1 MASIAVPDFSF
12 LNRENHSSNIK
23 KRNYDTVSTLGML
36 TAFLVILLI
45 FLLIAINNIWIFIGF
60 FVLTSFLSMWNS
72 NNDNHKSM
80 YTSLIIIVV
89 GFIIVLWQYHDKI
102 ISIFYKKEHFYTLF
116 QPFQPYRVVQNKT
129 L

>member
-45 FLLIAINNIWIFIGF
+45 FLLIAINNIWIFSK
-60 FVLTSFLSMWNS
+60 FVE
-72 NNDNHKSM
+72 
-80 YTSLIIIVV
+80 
-89 GFIIVLWQYHDKI
+89 FIISLNEYLYSQI
-102 ISIFYKKEHFYTLF
+102 
-116 QPFQPYRVVQNKT
+116 
-129 L
+129 